1 MEKILNKYVEVEA
14 NRAEA
19 KMTGLNYILQNTDTG
34 GTGTKLIVVN
44 ANEKVELEKLGY
56 RAAKMG
62 EFPVYVWGR

>member
-14 NRAEA
+14 NKAEA
-19 KMTGLNYILQNTDTG
+19 KMTGLNYILQNTE

-56 RAAKMG
+56 RVAKMG